1 MNVNEKVFA
10 TGWSNSCFDLLT
22 ANRGNRI
29 SDAYTNEASE
39 PAVMASAFVT
49 VK

>member
-22 ANRGNRI
+22 ANRGNRM
-29 SDAYTNEASE
+29 SDAYTNGASE